1 MKTVWRIVIGIAAAL
16 LILGIV
22 AAAIGYFT
30 GGSAQRMIETLFGSR
45 EVFGMTLELLR
56 AEAVS
61 VWENIKGAAAALF

>member
-1 MKTVWRIVIGIAAAL
+1 MKTVWRIVIVIAAAL

-30 GGSAQRMIETLFGSR
+30 GGSAERMIETLFGSR

-56 AEAVS
+56 AEAMAVLES
-61 VWENIKGAAAALF
+61 VKNALASLF